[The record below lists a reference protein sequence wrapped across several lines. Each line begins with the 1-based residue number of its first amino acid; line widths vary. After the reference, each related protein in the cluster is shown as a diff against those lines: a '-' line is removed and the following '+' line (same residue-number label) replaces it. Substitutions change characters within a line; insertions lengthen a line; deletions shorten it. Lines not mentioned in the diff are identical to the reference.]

1 MSRGN
6 LEWILDRIRR
16 QAPKV
21 RKTGCVCAV
30 CGGPMPVGT
39 PIRFVR
45 QETNDRG
52 RPTKRQGCI
61 RPAHPD
67 CVDLVLT
74 GQLQPPW

>member
-6 LEWILDRIRR
+6 LEWVLDRIRR
-16 QAPKV
+16 QALKV

-30 CGGPMPVGT
+30 CGGQMPVGT

-52 RPTKRQGCI
+52 RPTKR
-61 RPAHPD
+61 
-67 CVDLVLT
+67 
-74 GQLQPPW
+74 